1 MASRLVHAA
10 LAERSGAAGALLL
23 AAMALLALAA
33 PLLAPGDPL
42 DLAGRPMLP
51 AFVDAALPLGTDRL
65 GRSIF
70 AGLVHGARASLATG
84 LCVAA
89 VALCVGASAGAVAG
103 MLGGVA
109 DEAIMRLAD
118 AVQTIPSFLLAMA
131 IVSVAGPSPVAV
143 VAALSAGTW
152 TATARIVRAEVAS
165 LRERQFVEASR
176 LCGRHPLAIA
186 FAVVLPNALSPAI
199 SLAAVVVAGAILSES
214 ALAFLG
220 LSDPNRASWGAM
232 IAEGRSVLR
241 SAPHVILAPGLALFA
256 TIFAVSLLGEGVA
269 RALAARGGRAGQ
281 PRAPRASRASRMV
294 M

>member
-1 MASRLVHAA
+1 
-10 LAERSGAAGALLL
+10 
-23 AAMALLALAA
+23 
-33 PLLAPGDPL
+33 
-42 DLAGRPMLP
+42 MLP
-51 AFVDAALPLGTDRL
+51 AFADPALPLGTDRL
-65 GRSIF
+65 GRSIL
-70 AGLVHGARASLATG
+70 AGLLHGARTSLATG

-89 VALCVGASAGAVAG
+89 VALCAGASAGAAAG
-103 MLGGVA
+103 MLGGLA

-118 AVQTIPSFLLAMA
+118 AVQAVPSFLLAMA
-131 IVSVAGPSPVAV
+131 IVSVAGPSPAAV

-152 TATARIVRAEVAS
+152 TATARIVRAEAIS

-186 FAVVLPNALSPAI
+186 FAVVLPNALAPAI
-199 SLAAVVVAGAILSES
+199 SLAAVVVAGAILSEA

-256 TIFAVSLLGEGVA
+256 TVLAVSLLGEGVS
-269 RALAARGGRAGQ
+269 RALARRG
-281 PRAPRASRASRMV
+281 S
-294 M
+294 